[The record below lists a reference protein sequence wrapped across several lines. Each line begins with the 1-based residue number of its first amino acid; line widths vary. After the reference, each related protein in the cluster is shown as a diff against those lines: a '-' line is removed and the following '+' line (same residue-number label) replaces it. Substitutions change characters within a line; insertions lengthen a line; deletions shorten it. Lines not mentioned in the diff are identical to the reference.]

1 MQGAAVWAIPRA
13 ARRTGAGL
21 RLRGKILKNVYT
33 GLVGDIGG
41 THARLALVDEEGHI
55 RHPVTFEERH
65 FPSLTEVIGSYL
77 EKTLGRKRPER
88 AVLAV
93 AGPVVDGE
101 IQFTNN
107 SWRASEGELFVA
119 FEFESVR
126 LINDFAAQ
134 ALAAPLLPSDTLRRI
149 GPDIRGADFAPLVV
163 MGAGTGFGVAGL
175 ARSDR
180 GDVEVAGEGGHG
192 AFAPSDDTEMEILR
206 ILNRRFGRTSIERI
220 LSGPGLHN
228 LYSALAEIRGVAP
241 VLADEAAVTAAAETG
256 DALANETLDRFCAI
270 LGSVA
275 GDLALTY
282 GARGGVYI
290 SGGLAPRMADRLAGG
305 GFRSRFEAKGRMST
319 FMAEIPTTLIQH
331 PYAALVGA
339 ARALKRPAA
348 GLR

>member
-1 MQGAAVWAIPRA
+1 
-13 ARRTGAGL
+13 
-21 RLRGKILKNVYT
+21 LKNVYT

-55 RHPVTFEERH
+55 RHPVTYEERNY
-65 FPSLTEVIGSYL
+65 PSLTEVIATYL
-77 EKTLGRKRPER
+77 ETTLGRKRPGR

-126 LINDFAAQ
+126 LINDVAAQ
-134 ALAAPLLPSDTLRRI
+134 ALAAPLLPADTLRRI
-149 GPDIRGADFAPLVV
+149 GPDVRGADFAPLVV
-163 MGAGTGFGVAGL
+163 LGAGTGFGVAGL
-175 ARSDR
+175 ARSER
-180 GDVEVAGEGGHG
+180 GDVEVAGEGGHA
-192 AFAPSDDTEMEILR
+192 AFAPTDDVEIEVDR
-206 ILNRRFGRTSIERI
+206 ILSRRFGRTSIERI
-220 LSGPGLHN
+220 LSGPGLFN
-228 LYSALAEIRGVAP
+228 LYSALAEIRGVEP
-241 VLADEAAVTAAAETG
+241 VLADEAAVTAAAGKGE
-256 DALANETLDRFCAI
+256 ALANETLDRFCAI

-305 GFRSRFEAKGRMST
+305 DFRRRFEAKGRMSAY
-319 FMAEIPTTLIQH
+319 MAEIPTTLIQH

-339 ARALKRPAA
+339 ARALKRPAV

>member
-1 MQGAAVWAIPRA
+1 M
-13 ARRTGAGL
+13 
-21 RLRGKILKNVYT
+21 KHVYT

-55 RHPVTFEERH
+55 RHPVTYDERNY
-65 FPSLTEVIGSYL
+65 PSLTEVIAHYL
-77 EKTLGRKRPER
+77 EKTLGRKRPGR

-134 ALAAPLLPSDTLRRI
+134 ALAAPVLPADTLRRI
-149 GPDIRGADFAPLVV
+149 GPDVCGADFAPLVV

-175 ARSDR
+175 ARSER
-180 GDVEVAGEGGHG
+180 GDVEVAGEGGHA
-192 AFAPSDDTEMEILR
+192 AFAPTDEVEVEVQRVLTR
-206 ILNRRFGRTSIERI
+206 CFGRTSVERI
-220 LSGPGLHN
+220 LSGPGLFN
-228 LYSALAEIRGVAP
+228 LYTALAEIRGETPA
-241 VLADEAAVTAAAETG
+241 LKDEAAVSAAAAKG
-256 DALANETLDRFCAI
+256 DVLASEALDRFCAI

-275 GDLALTY
+275 GDLALTF

-290 SGGLAPRMADRLAGG
+290 SGGLAPRMADRLESGE
-305 GFRSRFEAKGRMST
+305 FRRRFEAKGRMSD

-331 PYAALVGA
+331 PYAALIGA

>member
-1 MQGAAVWAIPRA
+1 
-13 ARRTGAGL
+13 
-21 RLRGKILKNVYT
+21 LKNVYT

-55 RHPVTFEERH
+55 RHPVTYDERNY
-65 FPSLTEVIGSYL
+65 PSLTEVIATYL
-77 EKTLGRKRPER
+77 EKTLGRKRPQR

-134 ALAAPLLPSDTLRRI
+134 ALAAPLLPADTLRRI
-149 GPDIRGADFAPLVV
+149 GPDVRGADFAPLVV

-175 ARSDR
+175 ARSER
-180 GDVEVAGEGGHG
+180 GDVEVAGEGGHA
-192 AFAPSDDTEMEILR
+192 AFAPTDDVEIEILR
-206 ILNRRFGRTSIERI
+206 ILTRKFGRTSIERI
-220 LSGPGLHN
+220 LSGPGLFN
-228 LYSALAEIRGVAP
+228 LYSALAEIGGRPADLPDAATITASAESGDT
-241 VLADEAAVTAAAETG
+241 LACA
-256 DALANETLDRFCAI
+256 TLDRFCAI

-275 GDLALTY
+275 GDLALTF
-282 GARGGVYI
+282 GARGGVFI
-290 SGGLAPRMADRLAGG
+290 SGGMAPKMADRLASGE
-305 GFRSRFEAKGRMST
+305 FRRRFEAKGRMSD
-319 FMAEIPTTLIQH
+319 FMAAIPTTLIQH

-339 ARALKRPAA
+339 ARALKRPAV

>member
-1 MQGAAVWAIPRA
+1 
-13 ARRTGAGL
+13 
-21 RLRGKILKNVYT
+21 LKYVYT

-55 RHPVTFEERH
+55 RHPVTYDERDY
-65 FPSLTEVIGSYL
+65 PSLTEVIATYL
-77 EKTLGRKRPER
+77 DKTLGRKRPGR

-134 ALAAPLLPSDTLRRI
+134 ALAAPRLPVDTLRQI
-149 GPDIRGADFAPLVV
+149 GPDVRGADFAPLVV
-163 MGAGTGFGVAGL
+163 LGPGTGFGVAGL
-175 ARSDR
+175 ARSER
-180 GDVEVAGEGGHG
+180 GDMEVAGEGGHG
-192 AFAPSDDTEMEILR
+192 AFAPVDETEIEILR

-220 LSGPGLHN
+220 LSGPGLFN
-228 LYSALAEIRGVAP
+228 LYGALAGIRGAP
-241 VLADEAAVTAAAETG
+241 ETLADEAAVTAAAERG
-256 DALANETLDRFCAI
+256 DALAVETLDRFCAI

-290 SGGLAPRMADRLAGG
+290 SGGLAPRMADRLASGE
-305 GFRSRFEAKGRMST
+305 FRRRFEAKGRMSD
-319 FMAEIPTTLIQH
+319 FMAAIPTTLIQH

-339 ARALKRPAA
+339 ARALKRPATS
-348 GLR
+348 LR

>member
-1 MQGAAVWAIPRA
+1 
-13 ARRTGAGL
+13 
-21 RLRGKILKNVYT
+21 LKNVYT

-55 RHPVTFEERH
+55 RHPVTYDERNY
-65 FPSLTEVIGSYL
+65 PSLTEVIATYL
-77 EKTLGRKRPER
+77 EKTLGRKRPGR

-134 ALAAPLLPSDTLRRI
+134 ALAAPVLPADTLRRI
-149 GPDIRGADFAPLVV
+149 GPDVRGADFAPLVV
-163 MGAGTGFGVAGL
+163 LGAGTGFGVAGL
-175 ARSDR
+175 ARSER

-192 AFAPSDDTEMEILR
+192 AFAPSDETEVQILGL
-206 ILNRRFGRTSIERI
+206 LNRRFGRTSIERI
-220 LSGPGLHN
+220 LSGPGLFN
-228 LYSALAEIRGVAP
+228 LYQALAEIRGATP
-241 VLADEAAVTAAAETG
+241 SLADEAAVSAAAAKG
-256 DALANETLDRFCAI
+256 DSLANEALDRFCAI

-275 GDLALTY
+275 GDLALTF

-290 SGGLAPRMADRLAGG
+290 SGGLAPRMADRLEAGD
-305 GFRSRFEAKGRMST
+305 FRRRFEAKGRMSD

-339 ARALKRPAA
+339 ARALKRPTV

>member
-1 MQGAAVWAIPRA
+1 M
-13 ARRTGAGL
+13 
-21 RLRGKILKNVYT
+21 KNVYT

-55 RHPVTFEERH
+55 RHPVTYDERN
-65 FPSLTEVIGSYL
+65 FPSLTEVIASYL

-101 IQFTNN
+101 IEFTNN
-107 SWRASEGELFVA
+107 NWRASEGELFVA

-134 ALAAPLLPSDTLRRI
+134 ALAAPLLPADTLRRI
-149 GPDIRGADFAPLVV
+149 GPGVRGADFAPLVV

-175 ARSDR
+175 ARSER

-192 AFAPSDDTEMEILR
+192 AFAPTDETEVEILR
-206 ILNRRFGRTSIERI
+206 LLNRRFGRTSIERI
-220 LSGPGLHN
+220 LSGPGLFN
-228 LYSALAEIRGVAP
+228 LYGALADIRGEAARLP
-241 VLADEAAVTAAAETG
+241 DEAAVTAAADAG
-256 DALANETLDRFCAI
+256 DALASETLDRFCAI
-270 LGSVA
+270 FGSVA
-275 GDLALTY
+275 GDLALTF

-290 SGGLAPRMADRLAGG
+290 SGGLAPRMADRLESGE
-305 GFRSRFEAKGRMST
+305 FRRRFEAKGRMSD

>member
-1 MQGAAVWAIPRA
+1 M
-13 ARRTGAGL
+13 
-21 RLRGKILKNVYT
+21 YT

-55 RHPVTFEERH
+55 RHPVTYDERN
-65 FPSLTEVIGSYL
+65 FPSLTEVIASYL
-77 EKTLGRKRPER
+77 EKTMGRKRPER

-101 IQFTNN
+101 IEFTNN
-107 SWRASEGELFVA
+107 NWRASEGELFVA
-119 FEFESVR
+119 FEFQFVR

-134 ALAAPLLPSDTLRRI
+134 ALAAPLLPADTLRRI
-149 GPDIRGADFAPLVV
+149 GPDIQGADFAPLVV

-175 ARSDR
+175 ARSER

-192 AFAPSDDTEMEILR
+192 AFAPVDETEIEVLR
-206 ILNRRFGRTSIERI
+206 ILTGRFGRTSIERI
-220 LSGPGLHN
+220 LSGPGLFN
-228 LYSALAEIRGVAP
+228 LYRALAEIQGAP
-241 VLADEAAVTAAAETG
+241 ATLADETAVTSAAEGG
-256 DALANETLDRFCAI
+256 DALAGETLDRFCAI

-282 GARGGVYI
+282 GARGGVFI
-290 SGGLAPRMADRLAGG
+290 SGGLAPRMADRLEAGE
-305 GFRSRFEAKGRMST
+305 FRRRFEAKGRMSG
-319 FMAEIPTTLIQH
+319 FMAQIPTTLIQH

-339 ARALKRPAA
+339 AGALKRPAA

>member
-1 MQGAAVWAIPRA
+1 M
-13 ARRTGAGL
+13 
-21 RLRGKILKNVYT
+21 KNVYT

-55 RHPVTFEERH
+55 RHPVTYDERNY
-65 FPSLTEVIGSYL
+65 PSLTEVIATYL
-77 EKTLGRKRPER
+77 EKTLGRKRPGR

-134 ALAAPLLPSDTLRRI
+134 ALAAPVLPADTLRRI
-149 GPDIRGADFAPLVV
+149 GPDVRGADFAPLVV

-175 ARSDR
+175 ARSER

-192 AFAPSDDTEMEILR
+192 AFAPSDETEVQILGL
-206 ILNRRFGRTSIERI
+206 LNRRFGRTSIERI
-220 LSGPGLHN
+220 LSGPGLFN
-228 LYSALAEIRGVAP
+228 LYQALAEIRGATP
-241 VLADEAAVTAAAETG
+241 SLADEAAVSAAAAQG
-256 DALANETLDRFCAI
+256 DSLANEALDRFCAI

-275 GDLALTY
+275 GDLALTF

-290 SGGLAPRMADRLAGG
+290 SGGLAPRMADRLEAGD
-305 GFRSRFEAKGRMST
+305 FRRRFEAKGRMSD

-339 ARALKRPAA
+339 ARALKRPAV

>member
-1 MQGAAVWAIPRA
+1 M
-13 ARRTGAGL
+13 
-21 RLRGKILKNVYT
+21 KNVYT

-41 THARLALVDEEGHI
+41 THARLALVDDEGHI
-55 RHPVTFEERH
+55 RHPVTYDERN
-65 FPSLTEVIGSYL
+65 FPSLTEVIAGYL
-77 EKTLGRKRPER
+77 EKTPGRKRPER

-101 IQFTNN
+101 IEFTNN

-134 ALAAPLLPSDTLRRI
+134 ALAAPVLPADTLQRI
-149 GPDIRGADFAPLVV
+149 GPDLRGADFAPLVV

-175 ARSDR
+175 ARSEK
-180 GDVEVAGEGGHG
+180 GDVEIAGEGGHA
-192 AFAPSDDTEMEILR
+192 AFAPTDAVEVEIQS
-206 ILNRRFGRTSIERI
+206 ILSRRFGRTSIERI
-220 LSGPGLHN
+220 LSGPGLFN
-228 LYSALAEIRGVAP
+228 LYTALAEIRGATP
-241 VLADEAAVTAAAETG
+241 SLADAAAVTAAAEAG
-256 DALANETLDRFCAI
+256 DALAGETLDRFCAI

-275 GDLALTY
+275 GDIALTF

-290 SGGLAPRMADRLAGG
+290 SGGLAPRMADRLEAGE
-305 GFRSRFEAKGRMST
+305 FRRRFEAKGRMSD
-319 FMAEIPTTLIQH
+319 FMAGIPTTLIQH

>member
-1 MQGAAVWAIPRA
+1 
-13 ARRTGAGL
+13 
-21 RLRGKILKNVYT
+21 LKNVYT

-55 RHPVTFEERH
+55 RHPVTYDERNY
-65 FPSLTEVIGSYL
+65 PSLTEVIATYL
-77 EKTLGRKRPER
+77 EKTLGRKRPGR

-134 ALAAPLLPSDTLRRI
+134 ALAAPVLPADTLRRI
-149 GPDIRGADFAPLVV
+149 GPDVRGADFAPLVV

-175 ARSDR
+175 ARSER

-192 AFAPSDDTEMEILR
+192 AFAPSDETEVQILGL
-206 ILNRRFGRTSIERI
+206 LNRRFGRTSIERI
-220 LSGPGLHN
+220 LSGPGLFN
-228 LYSALAEIRGVAP
+228 LYQALAEIRGATP
-241 VLADEAAVTAAAETG
+241 ALADEAAVSAAAAKG
-256 DALANETLDRFCAI
+256 DSLANEALDRFCAI

-275 GDLALTY
+275 GDLALTF

-290 SGGLAPRMADRLAGG
+290 SGGLAPRMADRLEAGD
-305 GFRSRFEAKGRMST
+305 FRRRFEAKGRMSD

-339 ARALKRPAA
+339 ARALKRPTV

>member
-1 MQGAAVWAIPRA
+1 
-13 ARRTGAGL
+13 
-21 RLRGKILKNVYT
+21 
-33 GLVGDIGG
+33 
-41 THARLALVDEEGHI
+41 
-55 RHPVTFEERH
+55 
-65 FPSLTEVIGSYL
+65 
-77 EKTLGRKRPER
+77 
-88 AVLAV
+88 
-93 AGPVVDGE
+93 
-101 IQFTNN
+101 
-107 SWRASEGELFVA
+107 
-119 FEFESVR
+119 
-126 LINDFAAQ
+126 
-134 ALAAPLLPSDTLRRI
+134 
-149 GPDIRGADFAPLVV
+149 

-192 AFAPSDDTEMEILR
+192 AFAPSDDIEMEILQ

-228 LYSALAEIRGVAP
+228 LYSALAEIHGAAP

-275 GDLALTY
+275 GDLALTF

>member
-1 MQGAAVWAIPRA
+1 M
-13 ARRTGAGL
+13 
-21 RLRGKILKNVYT
+21 KNVYT

-55 RHPVTFEERH
+55 RHPVTYDERNY
-65 FPSLTEVIGSYL
+65 PSLTEVIATYL
-77 EKTLGRKRPER
+77 EKTLGRKRPGR

-134 ALAAPLLPSDTLRRI
+134 ALAAPVLPADTLRRI
-149 GPDIRGADFAPLVV
+149 GPDVRGADFAPLVV

-175 ARSDR
+175 ARSER

-192 AFAPSDDTEMEILR
+192 AFAPSDETEVQILGL
-206 ILNRRFGRTSIERI
+206 LNRRFGRTSIERI
-220 LSGPGLHN
+220 LSGPGLFN
-228 LYSALAEIRGVAP
+228 LYQALAEIRGATP
-241 VLADEAAVTAAAETG
+241 SLADEAAVSAAAAKG
-256 DALANETLDRFCAI
+256 DSLANETLDRFCAI

-275 GDLALTY
+275 GDLALTF

-290 SGGLAPRMADRLAGG
+290 SGGLAPRMAERLEAGD
-305 GFRSRFEAKGRMST
+305 FRRRFEAKGRMSD

-339 ARALKRPAA
+339 ARALKRPAV